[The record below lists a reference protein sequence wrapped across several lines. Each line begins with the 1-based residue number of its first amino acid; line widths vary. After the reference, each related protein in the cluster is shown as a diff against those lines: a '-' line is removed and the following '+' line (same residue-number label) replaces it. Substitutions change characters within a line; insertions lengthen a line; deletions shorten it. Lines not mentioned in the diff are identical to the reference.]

1 MQQYKSI
8 EQNTPFIFLRFY
20 KSISSSIGNMAE
32 EEIVKINQKLQKM
45 IEKSDVVCFKSINKY
60 FSMISLHIFRMKV

>member
-1 MQQYKSI
+1 
-8 EQNTPFIFLRFY
+8 
-20 KSISSSIGNMAE
+20 MAE